1 MANFSAPVPTE
12 SEKSTYLHER
22 ANRPAPP
29 KRSNFDLVRSYL
41 GAGLGVVFAIGFVA
55 LAFQIRAG
63 WDNHRE
69 WVVATTVPGLV
80 LGGVAFGHLIAR
92 RQLMAL
98 APGAGLLVLTVVFV
112 FLNYLRG
119 RDTEGGDALRDALSI
134 ISGVLL
140 GLTVGALVGALAWVE
155 WKRPTKAP
163 LPEV

>member
-12 SEKSTYLHER
+12 SEKSAYLHER

-29 KRSNFDLVRSYL
+29 KRSNFGLVRSYL
-41 GAGLGVVFAIGFVA
+41 GAGLGVLFAIGFVA

-69 WVVATTVPGLV
+69 WVVAITVPGLV

-92 RQLMAL
+92 RQLTAL
-98 APGAGLLVLTVVFV
+98 APGAGLLVLTLVLV

-119 RDTEGGDALRDALSI
+119 RDTTGEDGLRDALSI
-134 ISGVLL
+134 ISGVSLV
-140 GLTVGALVGALAWVE
+140 LTVSALVGALAWVE

>member
-1 MANFSAPVPTE
+1 MANFAARVPIE

-29 KRSNFDLVRSYL
+29 KRTSVDLLRSYL

-69 WVVATTVPGLV
+69 WVVAITVPGLV
-80 LGGVAFGHLIAR
+80 LAGIAFGHLIVR
-92 RQLMAL
+92 KQLMAL
-98 APGAGLLVLTVVFV
+98 APGAGLLVLTVALVL
-112 FLNYLRG
+112 LNFWRG
-119 RDTEGGDALRDALSI
+119 QETTGEDNLRDALSI

-140 GLTVGALVGALAWVE
+140 VLTVGALVGALAWVE
-155 WKRPTKAP
+155 WKRPV
-163 LPEV
+163 PEI